1 MINLSMTLHSED
13 TLQKASL
20 EQMASYA
27 KQYVAEHGG
36 RVSRKEVLDATT
48 EHFNILRSAA
58 KYGMTYAWATGKVRN
73 DAATLEFVSI

>member
-1 MINLSMTLHSED
+1 MVELNMTLHPED
-13 TLQKASL
+13 TLKKASL

-36 RVSRKEVLDATT
+36 RVSRKEVLDATAS
-48 EHFNILRSAA
+48 HLGILRSEA

-73 DAATLEFVSI
+73 DVATHEFVSI